1 MNIQVEEEDGG
12 LPGQHQED
20 RPRGAQKGARAIDGF
35 INFVDYTSGCLIR
48 FPPSSIFQITEKAQQ
63 LEEEL
68 ATTKTQL
75 EESQKE
81 LARLRQEFDEKTV
94 EVRL

>member
-1 MNIQVEEEDGG
+1 
-12 LPGQHQED
+12 L
-20 RPRGAQKGARAIDGF
+20 
-35 INFVDYTSGCLIR
+35 VDSFASFASLFYGDTNVY
-48 FPPSSIFQITEKAQQ
+48 FQITEKAQQ

-75 EESQKE
+75 EEAQKE

-94 EVRL
+94 EVHLWANALVGPP

>member
-1 MNIQVEEEDGG
+1 MIDSSTSWITRDDSFA
-12 LPGQHQED
+12 P
-20 RPRGAQKGARAIDGF
+20 PRLFYDDTNA
-35 INFVDYTSGCLIR
+35 Y
-48 FPPSSIFQITEKAQQ
+48 FQITEKAQQ

-68 ATTKTQL
+68 ATTKAQL